1 MPKLMET
8 VKKMGAHVDYL
19 KKSKKLVTHLDTQAG
34 SYTTFY
40 QENGPKYRNT
50 GLVFNNGTLGMARF
64 FNPMLALGNG
74 VNDFVMAKNSVLNFP
89 NLKTLVQEAKKVF
102 DAALA
107 SFPKRKEYIS
117 MTFFILY
124 KFTVMEENQF
134 KATLDND
141 KILQARINAFFN
153 EGLEQIP
160 DWERIT
166 ISSQLRRFKAL
177 VNMSKETL
185 AIVRNT
191 AIQLK
196 KMLNVY
202 KEEYHV
208 GE

>member
-1 MPKLMET
+1 
-8 VKKMGAHVDYL
+8 
-19 KKSKKLVTHLDTQAG
+19 
-34 SYTTFY
+34 
-40 QENGPKYRNT
+40 
-50 GLVFNNGTLGMARF
+50 MARF

-185 AIVRNT
+185 TVVRNT